1 MKIGIVS
8 DSHDDIPRLSA
19 ALEAAVAAGVEAV
32 LHCGDVVAAVTL
44 ARVPTLPVPLH
55 VIHGNN
61 TGDIYALSRLAG
73 RSGGRLIYHGMEA
86 ALDLGGRRVFMV
98 HYPRYARALAT
109 TGDWDVV
116 CCGHNHK
123 VGVEPIRN
131 VKGGTSL
138 YINAGTT
145 AGIDAPPTWVL
156 GDLATLHFEIHDV
169 PHPGERGA
177 PGP

>member
-1 MKIGIVS
+1 MKIAIFS
-8 DSHDDIPRLSA
+8 DSHDDIPRL
-19 ALEAAVAAGVEAV
+19 ALAIEAAVAAGAETL

-44 ARVPTLPVPLH
+44 ARLPELPVPLH

-61 TGDIYALSRLAG
+61 TGDIYALAKIADRSRG
-73 RSGGRLIYHGMEA
+73 RVVYHGMEA
-86 ALDLGGRRVFMV
+86 ALELGGRKVFLV

-123 VGVEPIRN
+123 VAVESVRT
-131 VKGGTSL
+131 VTGGTSI
-138 YINAGTT
+138 YVNAGTT

-156 GDLATLHFEIHDV
+156 GDLAALSFEIHPV
-169 PHPGERGA
+169 PDSD
-177 PGP
+177 

>member
-1 MKIGIVS
+1 MKIGILS
-8 DSHDDIPRLSA
+8 DSHDDIPRLRA
-19 ALEAAVAAGVEAV
+19 AAGAAVDAGAEAL

-44 ARVPTLPVPLH
+44 ARLPEFPVPLH

-61 TGDIYALSRLAG
+61 TGDIYALARIAA
-73 RSGGRLIYHGMEA
+73 RSNGRLLYHGIDA
-86 ALDLGGRRVFMV
+86 ALELGGRKVFMV

-123 VGVEPIRN
+123 AAVEA
-131 VKGGTSL
+131 VTTVTGGTAL
-138 YINAGTT
+138 YVNAGTT
-145 AGIDAPPTWVL
+145 AGLDAPATWVL
-156 GDLATLHFEIHDV
+156 GDLATLEFEIRPV
-169 PHPGERGA
+169 